1 MEVKKFSEYND
12 EEKREI
18 LNHLWHYYWK
28 ELYSLDELERYNN
41 IISINSDKLFDLA
54 MATYIGKNNYQ
65 QVVLA
70 TIRTNSLN
78 LLLGKLPNFEE
89 GTVLKSEYEKACLI
103 FLEEVVRT
111 YNNPEPDIPMSEE
124 EIISQCVRLV
134 KSRENSKNKKRF
146 N

>member
-1 MEVKKFSEYND
+1 M
-12 EEKREI
+12 
-18 LNHLWHYYWK
+18 WHYYGK

-89 GTVLKSEYEKACLI
+89 GTVLK
-103 FLEEVVRT
+103 R
-111 YNNPEPDIPMSEE
+111 
-124 EIISQCVRLV
+124 R
-134 KSRENSKNKKRF
+134 
-146 N
+146 